1 MAQTEAEIL
10 NSLVPVATVENI
22 TFESNRL
29 FTYSKGIAVRVVYS
43 ISDVV
48 NQDAIGT
55 WFNQQEYEKYFQI
68 RTRLEYDGVVDQ
80 DINTTPEI
88 RYTNLGEMI
97 ESQNDS
103 NISKFTFE
111 KTYYIDN
118 QPESMNFYVVTS
130 FDISQMEQD
139 YGIDLFNAAT
149 RDTQKTEKIEIYK
162 NGQLQYPIQDF
173 RIREEIKKFEFLE
186 QRAEDFKFLEEQVLT
201 KKERDSSFTT
211 DFISDL
217 WITRNA
223 QGEAKFVFIFDIASF
238 FEKRSEYKDIYK
250 RLTSIEKYNL
260 INQMQIPSLKILRKR
275 VEVVQDINGRTVKDF
290 KDERTLEEIVETTK
304 LSGGAALTKVITD
317 TGSIMQINITG
328 VSESPLDDNNLMF
341 VTGTDYDIANVTDG
355 VYSYGVS
362 IEIIDTTRQLL
373 LRKLSR
379 LSESISVMKKILAG
393 SIRPEFYDART
404 DLYTRPLEEI
414 VSDAGEIREFKST
427 KDRARDIYRTFIGR
441 PNVGGKGLQRLGF
454 LRDAQL
460 IADETLR
467 KIGDL
472 LRMDKIKSP
481 KELEVIIEVMES
493 LLANAA
499 SSIGESNDYY
509 EGRLSP
515 SVTDARITAKKF
527 YTSPEKLFDSNVPK
541 LEGIE
546 YLSNFSTTTS
556 DAARREI
563 TSLSRDAGEVGL
575 RVINGAEYTDRV
587 KQEINKYFPAGT
599 TEVSLPVLEGAPG
612 SNNVSLLGPGS
623 EFLSMSAFMDSDRNL
638 SVFTGLGDTAA
649 SEAIIRND
657 VLLNVEGHFPGS
669 PAYVPSGNRPEAS
682 YLSRRDATLEHI
694 FKTNTLLNQDIGST
708 DSSATTANSPDN
720 SIEPIEEQASA
731 TLEKQRSF
739 EKFIFDKVSKEERL
753 EGEILD
759 LSGLPPSDRRATA
772 ESAPNQVISLMQDG
786 PASMESVF
794 VVTLEFLTKISYL
807 SGFDPDENRLNVSLP
822 RWENL
827 TLDVYSN
834 NADKNLLC
842 KISPS
847 HLPALGIRTANS
859 RTPIYDAFFIIKP
872 AADFE
877 LEMGSQFARNL
888 ASDAAEQ
895 DERDQNA
902 LPFANS
908 VDSVKSDLRRRLAE
922 KFRILQ
928 EKREELEQLR
938 ADILEAEGIIA
949 QLVNNPD
956 NYSRP
961 DLIFFGSVQSSD
973 IQQFMKPEPK
983 FIYTYWDNTLH
994 EFESGMIDRRSSLIP
1009 EVSQLE
1015 VEVDT
1020 LRERLRNLEGS
1031 NIVRLDLN

>member
-22 TFESNRL
+22 TFESNK
-29 FTYSKGIAVRVVYS
+29 SGDAKGIAVRIVYS

-68 RTRLEYDGVVDQ
+68 RTRLEYDDIVEQ
-80 DINTTPEI
+80 DINTAPAT
-88 RYTNLGEMI
+88 TVGEMI
-97 ESQNDS
+97 ESQNNS

-130 FDISQMEQD
+130 FDISQMEED
-139 YGIDLFNAAT
+139 FGIDLFNAAT
-149 RDTQKTEKIEIYK
+149 RDTQKAEKVEIYK

-173 RIREEIKKFEFLE
+173 RIREEIKKFEFSE

-201 KKERDSSFTT
+201 KKERDSSFAT

-223 QGEAKFVFIFDIASF
+223 QGEAKFVFIFDAASF

-260 INQMQIPSLKILRKR
+260 IKQMQIPSLKILRKR
-275 VEVVQDINGRTVKDF
+275 VEIVQDTNGRTVKDF
-290 KDERTLEEIVETTK
+290 KDERSLEEIVETAK
-304 LSGGAALTKVITD
+304 LPGSNGFTKVITD
-317 TGSIMQINITG
+317 TGSIMQISITG
-328 VSESPLDDNNLMF
+328 VSDSPLDDNNLMF
-341 VTGTDYDIANVTDG
+341 ITGTDYDIANVTDG

-379 LSESISVMKKILAG
+379 LSESISLMKKVLAG

-414 VSDAGEIREFKST
+414 VSNASENSESEIREFKST

-441 PNVGGKGLQRLGF
+441 PNVPTTRRGRRNVLQSL
-454 LRDAQL
+454 DAQL
-460 IADETLR
+460 VADETLR

-472 LRMDKIKSP
+472 LRMDRIKSP

-527 YTSPEKLFDSNVPK
+527 YTSPEKLFDSNIPK

-546 YLSNFSTTTS
+546 YLSNFSSTAS
-556 DAARREI
+556 DVVKREI
-563 TSLSRDAGEVGL
+563 TSLSRDAGEIGL
-575 RVINGAEYTDRV
+575 RVIDGAEYTDRV
-587 KQEINKYFPAGT
+587 RQEIDKYFPTGT
-599 TEVSLPVLEGAPG
+599 TQVSLPALEGTPG

-638 SVFTGLGDTAA
+638 SVFTGLGNTSA

-682 YLSRRDATLEHI
+682 YLSRRDVSLEHI
-694 FKTNTLLNQDIGST
+694 FKISTLLNQDTGST
-708 DSSATTANSPDN
+708 NSSSRTANSPDN
-720 SIEPIEEQASA
+720 SIEPIGEQASA
-731 TLEKQRSF
+731 TLERQTAF
-739 EKFIFDKVSKEERL
+739 ERFIFDKISNEERL
-753 EGEILD
+753 DVDTLD

-772 ESAPNQVISLMQDG
+772 ESAPNQIISLMQDG
-786 PASMESVF
+786 PASMESAF
-794 VVTLEFLTKISYL
+794 VVTREFLTKISYL

-827 TLDVYSN
+827 TLDVYSS

-847 HLPALGIRTANS
+847 HLPDLGIRTTSS
-859 RTPIYDAFFIIKP
+859 RAPIYDAFFIIKP
-872 AADFE
+872 
-877 LEMGSQFARNL
+877 
-888 ASDAAEQ
+888 
-895 DERDQNA
+895 
-902 LPFANS
+902 
-908 VDSVKSDLRRRLAE
+908 
-922 KFRILQ
+922 
-928 EKREELEQLR
+928 
-938 ADILEAEGIIA
+938 
-949 QLVNNPD
+949 
-956 NYSRP
+956 
-961 DLIFFGSVQSSD
+961 
-973 IQQFMKPEPK
+973 
-983 FIYTYWDNTLH
+983 
-994 EFESGMIDRRSSLIP
+994 
-1009 EVSQLE
+1009 
-1015 VEVDT
+1015 VET
-1020 LRERLRNLEGS
+1020 E
-1031 NIVRLDLN
+1031 

>member
-22 TFESNRL
+22 TFESNR
-29 FTYSKGIAVRVVYS
+29 SGDAKGIAVRIVYS

-48 NQDAIGT
+48 TQDAIGT
-55 WFNQQEYEKYFQI
+55 WFNQQEYEKYFQV
-68 RTRLEYDGVVDQ
+68 RTELRTDGNSEITYD
-80 DINTTPEI
+80 TPALS
-88 RYTNLGEMI
+88 TLGESTVGSLADEVI
-97 ESQNDS
+97 NNSQV
-103 NISKFTFE
+103 SKFKFE
-111 KTYYIDN
+111 KTYKLEK
-118 QPESMNFYVVTS
+118 QPEDMTFTVVSS
-130 FDISQMEQD
+130 FNVFQMERD
-139 YGIDLFNAAT
+139 FDIDLFRAEQ
-149 RDTQKTEKIEIYK
+149 RDTEKTKEIEIYK

-173 RIREEIKKFEFLE
+173 RIREEIKKFESSE
-186 QRAEDFKFLEEQVLT
+186 QRAEDFRFLEEQVLT

-223 QGEAKFVFIFDIASF
+223 QGEAKFVFIFDAASF

-250 RLTSIEKYNL
+250 RLTSTEKYNL

-317 TGSIMQINITG
+317 TGSIMQISITG
-328 VSESPLDDNNLMF
+328 VSDSPLDDNNLMF
-341 VTGTDYDIANVTDG
+341 ITGTDYDIANVTDG

-362 IEIIDTTRQLL
+362 IEIVDTTRQLL

-379 LSESISVMKKILAG
+379 LSESISLMKKVLAG
-393 SIRPEFYDART
+393 SMRPEFYDART

-414 VSDAGEIREFKST
+414 VSDASEIREFKST

-515 SVTDARITAKKF
+515 SVTDARISAKKF
-527 YTSPEKLFDSNVPK
+527 YTSPDKLFDSNIPK

-556 DAARREI
+556 DAVRREI
-563 TSLSRDAGEVGL
+563 TSLSRDTGEVGL

-587 KQEINKYFPAGT
+587 KQEIDKYFPSGT
-599 TEVSLPVLEGAPG
+599 TEVSLPVLEGTPG
-612 SNNVSLLGPGS
+612 SNNVSLFGPGS
-623 EFLSMSAFMDSDRNL
+623 EFLSISAFMNSDRDT
-638 SVFTGLGDTAA
+638 SVFTGLRSDSD
-649 SEAIIRND
+649 SEAILRND
-657 VLLNVEGHFPGS
+657 ILSNTEGHFPGS
-669 PAYVPSGNRPEAS
+669 PAYISPGDRPEAS
-682 YLSRRDATLEHI
+682 YLARLGATCG
-694 FKTNTLLNQDIGST
+694 KRNPLLT
-708 DSSATTANSPDN
+708 PAAAAPDGT
-720 SIEPIEEQASA
+720 IELTETVTEASLGRQVA
-731 TLEKQRSF
+731 F
-739 EKFIFDKVSKEERL
+739 EKFIFDKVSREER
-753 EGEILD
+753 GERHIPD
-759 LSGLPPSDRRATA
+759 FSNMSPSDRRSAI
-772 ESAPNQVISLMQDG
+772 EFAPNQAISTSFGFTQKT
-786 PASMESVF
+786 PKESAL

-807 SGFDPDENRLNVSLP
+807 SGFESDEEKPNVSLP
-822 RWENL
+822 KWENL
-827 TLDVYSN
+827 TFDVYSS

-842 KISPS
+842 KISPC
-847 HLPALGIRTANS
+847 HMAGLGIRATNS
-859 RTPIYDAFFIIKP
+859 RAPIYDAFFIIKP
-872 AADFE
+872 VADFV
-877 LEMGSQFARNL
+877 LEMNPQFASNL
-888 ASDAAEQ
+888 ASDVSDQ
-895 DERDQNA
+895 DRRNQQA

-908 VDSVKSDLRRRLAE
+908 VESIKADLRRRLSEKSRTLRERSAE
-922 KFRILQ
+922 LG
-928 EKREELEQLR
+928 QLR
-938 ADILEAEGIIA
+938 ASILEAEAVIS
-949 QLVNNPD
+949 QLISNPE
-956 NYSRP
+956 NYSRT
-961 DLIFFGSVQSSD
+961 DSINFDSVLGSD
-973 IQQFMKPEPK
+973 IQEFMKPSPK
-983 FIYTYWDNTLH
+983 FSYTYWRNTLH
-994 EFESGMIDRRSSLIP
+994 EPESGMVHRRASLTP
-1009 EVSQLE
+1009 EVNQLG
-1015 VEVDT
+1015 VEVDS
-1020 LRERLRNLEGS
+1020 LREQLRNLEGS